1 MAPLLSTPRDGV
13 PPLLSTPGQ
22 FHEAAAAL
30 KGGDGPLAIDTERA
44 SGFRYDDRAFLI
56 QLRRRGVGTLLL
68 DPEGQREEFT
78 AALAPVVTGQDWVLH
93 AAPSDLPSLAWLGLR
108 PGRLFDTEL
117 AGRLAGF
124 DHVNLAAM
132 IEQLFEVRLQKGHG
146 SEDWS
151 LRPLPE
157 NWLNYAALDVEL
169 LLELAEAMAEL
180 LAQQGKLDWADQEFN
195 HIRATHAGLRAPADT
210 TWREAKGVGSLT
222 RPEQLVVA
230 RELWEVR
237 ESIAVEED
245 RAVGRI
251 LPNKVLVEIARRPP
265 RNPRELSRVPGF
277 PARRRS
283 AATFWFEVLTRALAS
298 DPETWPKHSRP
309 ARGVPS
315 RQAWENEFPESYE
328 QFLAVREEVEEL
340 AVELGVPT
348 ENLLR
353 PATLRAAAWAA
364 RDRTQLRTPEDLLA
378 LLRAHDAREWQI
390 ELTGPVMVSGLL
402 D

>member
-22 FHEAAAAL
+22 FREAAAAL
-30 KGGDGPLAIDTERA
+30 ERGDGPLAIDTERA

-68 DPEGQREEFT
+68 DPEGNREEFT

-93 AAPSDLPSLAWLGLR
+93 AATSDLPSLAWLGLR
-108 PGRLFDTEL
+108 PGKLFDTEL

-132 IEQLFEVRLQKGHG
+132 IEQLFEVRLRKGHG
-146 SEDWS
+146 AEDWS
-151 LRPLPE
+151 RRPLPQD
-157 NWLNYAALDVEL
+157 WLNYAALDVEL

-180 LAQQGKLDWADQEFN
+180 LDQQGKLAWADQEFD
-195 HIRATHAGLRAPADT
+195 HIRASHADLTAPAAT
-210 TWREAKGVGSLT
+210 TWEEAKGVGSLT

-230 RELWEVR
+230 RELWLVR
-237 ESIAVEED
+237 ETIAVDED
-245 RAVGRI
+245 RAVSRI

-277 PARRRS
+277 PSRRRS
-283 AATFWFEVLTRALAS
+283 AATFWFEVVGRALSSA
-298 DPETWPKHSRP
+298 PETWPKRKRP
-309 ARGVPS
+309 TRGVPS
-315 RQAWENEFPESYE
+315 RQAWENDFPESYE
-328 QFLAVREEVEEL
+328 QFLAVRADIEEL
-340 AVELGVPT
+340 AAELAIPT

-353 PATLRAAAWAA
+353 PATLRTAAWTA
-364 RDRTQLRTPEDLLA
+364 RDRSQVRTPEDLLA
-378 LLRAHDAREWQI
+378 LLRSHEAREWQI
-390 ELTGPVMVSGLL
+390 ELTGPVLVSGLL
-402 D
+402 R